1 MRQPFVA
8 GNWKMN
14 GSRASA
20 RELITSLK
28 QGIDAATAAKVVVC
42 PSFVYLA
49 DVQSMLS
56 DSRIAVGAQNFS
68 DQQPGAYTGEISA
81 PMLNDFGCK
90 YVLMGHSERR
100 CLYAEI
106 GLDQLVLDYIIAEKY
121 GAALKEGITPI
132 VCIGESPEEHEQG
145 KTEEVILR
153 LVDIIIEHSGVK
165 ALSQAVLAYE
175 PVWAIGTGKSATP
188 EWAQDVHTLM
198 RERIA
203 KHDQATAESVQILY
217 GGSVKGDNASSL
229 FSMPDIDGGLI
240 GGASLDADN
249 FVAICQAAASV

>member
-68 DQQPGAYTGEISA
+68 DQQPGAYTGEIA
-81 PMLNDFGCK
+81 GDMLKDVGCQ
-90 YVLMGHSERR
+90 YVIIGHSERR
-100 CLYAEI
+100 ALYGETDELLARKFTVALEC
-106 GLDQLVLDYIIAEKY
+106 GL
-121 GAALKEGITPI
+121 TPI
-132 VCIGESPEEHEQG
+132 FCLGESLEERQQNQ
-145 KTEEVILR
+145 TESVIARQLDAILTLPNGIEGLR
-153 LVDIIIEHSGVK
+153 S
-165 ALSQAVLAYE
+165 AVLAYE
-175 PVWAIGTGKSATP
+175 PVWAIGTGMTATP
-188 EWAQDVHTLM
+188 DQAQAVHAFI
-198 RERIA
+198 RQRIA
-203 KHDQATAESVQILY
+203 EKNADVAAAVQILY
-217 GGSVKGDNASSL
+217 GGSVKEGNAAEL
-229 FSMPDIDGGLI
+229 FSQTDIDGGLI
-240 GGASLDADN
+240 GGASLDAQS
-249 FVAICQAAASV
+249 FLAICRAASA